1 MDSKE
6 RQKVR
11 VLIPIPR
18 WSERHQYPSE
28 RQLRW
33 LIFTGKDGFDSCV
46 VRVGKRVLIDEEL
59 FFEWVERQSATRG
72 GH

>member
-1 MDSKE
+1 MKQKE
-6 RQKVR
+6 GTKIRS
-11 VLIPIPR
+11 LIPVPR
-18 WSERHQYPSE
+18 WNEKHAYPSE

-59 FFEWVERQSATRG
+59 FFEWVERQSASQG